1 MTAFT
6 NNSAKKRKFAIFD
19 KISKKISFVLLVA
32 IVITLSITGA
42 FIYTYSKDLLTQ
54 NIEEN
59 LEAKSMSMAK
69 EINALFKE
77 KGTIVKQFATNQEL
91 VNFIKTANNRD
102 AVAGNP
108 YSKSLYKTM
117 DAIRDTDQQAAMT
130 WVASVPGNF
139 LIGSNKVLSN
149 PDYNNQDRPWFKP
162 ALEAP
167 DVFYSQPYQDQI
179 FNKVIMSVMTKV
191 KDGND
196 VIGIVALD
204 IFIDAMP
211 DILKSYKIGE
221 DGYSFLLAA
230 DGTIIYHPEQD
241 LILKKMQDT
250 DGDLAAVAQKMVSGE
265 EGLERIHQDGQEKFI
280 HYSSI
285 PSAGWSVA
293 TVLPVNSATESLGT
307 LGRLMF
313 VSFGISLVILV
324 AIVFILITY
333 LLRDI
338 PRISS
343 VINELAQGNLS
354 LRLKPRSR
362 DELGQVAHNM
372 NEALDKLTV
381 MISNVHENTEL
392 LAAASE
398 ELMATSDESVR
409 ATSHISSLIE
419 ANVEGGKTQLQS
431 TEQTAKAMEE
441 MAAGIQRIAE
451 ATSSVSE
458 TSLSTFKEVDNGN
471 QVIVQAIKQ
480 MQYTRESVGQ
490 TAKELTHLEEYS
502 NKIGDIVT
510 LIKEISNQTQLLSL
524 NASIEA
530 ARAGEQGRGFG
541 VVASEVKKLAEE
553 STASSEQI
561 SNLVKD
567 VQIMVQTAVQRMTK
581 GVMDVEQAESTM
593 NQAGAVFT
601 KIMEMNGS
609 VSNEIFEISTAAEQI
624 SAGTEE
630 VSASMSEVASI
641 CKETFNNSRS
651 ISKSADHQFNA
662 FGEIA
667 AASEKLSEMAQQ
679 LFDYSKQFKVK

>member
-6 NNSAKKRKFAIFD
+6 NNSAKKRKFVIFD

-381 MISNVHENTEL
+381 MISNVHENTKL

>member
-6 NNSAKKRKFAIFD
+6 NNRAKKRKFAIFD

-59 LEAKSMSMAK
+59 LEAKSISMAK

-91 VNFIKTANNRD
+91 VNFIKTAGNRD

-117 DAIRDTDQQAAMT
+117 DAIRDTDQQVAMT

-139 LIGSNKVLSN
+139 LIGSNDVLSN

-162 ALEAP
+162 ALDAP

-211 DILKSYKIGE
+211 DILKSYKIGD

-230 DGTIIYHPEQD
+230 DGTIIYHPNQD
-241 LILKKMQDT
+241 LILKKLQDT
-250 DGDLAAVAQKMVSGE
+250 DGDLGTVAQKMVSGE
-265 EGLERIHQDGQEKFI
+265 EGLERIHQNGQEEFI

-293 TVLPVNSATESLGT
+293 TVLPVKSATESLGT
-307 LGRLMF
+307 LGNLMV
-313 VSFGISLVILV
+313 VSFGISLVLLV

-354 LRLKPRSR
+354 LRLKPRSQ
-362 DELGQVAHNM
+362 DELGQVARNM

-567 VQIMVQTAVQRMTK
+567 VQIMVQTAVQRMNK
-581 GVMDVEQAESTM
+581 GVMDVEQAEDIM
-593 NQAGAVFT
+593 NQAGTVFT

-641 CKETFNNSRS
+641 CKETFNNSQS

-679 LFDYSKQFKVK
+679 LFEYSKQFKVK

>member
-1 MTAFT
+1 M
-6 NNSAKKRKFAIFD
+6 
-19 KISKKISFVLLVA
+19 
-32 IVITLSITGA
+32 
-42 FIYTYSKDLLTQ
+42 
-54 NIEEN
+54 
-59 LEAKSMSMAK
+59 
-69 EINALFKE
+69 
-77 KGTIVKQFATNQEL
+77 
-91 VNFIKTANNRD
+91 NFIKTANNRD

-117 DAIRDTDQQAAMT
+117 DAIRDTDQQVAMT

-139 LIGSNKVLSN
+139 LAGSNNVLSA

-265 EGLERIHQDGQEKFI
+265 EGLERIHQDGQEQFI

-293 TVLPVNSATESLGT
+293 TVLPVKSATESLGT
-307 LGRLMF
+307 LGKLMF

-354 LRLKPRSR
+354 LRLKPRSK
-362 DELGQVAHNM
+362 DELGQVAHNI

-398 ELMATSDESVR
+398 QLMATSDESVR

-567 VQIMVQTAVQRMTK
+567 VQIMVQSAVQRMTK
-581 GVMDVEQAESTM
+581 GVMDVEQAENIM
-593 NQAGAVFT
+593 NEAGAVFT

-641 CKETFNNSRS
+641 CKETFNNSQS

-679 LFDYSKQFKVK
+679 LFEYSKQFKVK